1 MRGGAKRSGATLEEM
16 KQALEGKLYIGKKIK
31 KIVYFREGSTGPVQ
45 KNKKT
50 GIVTGV
56 RWLNYEAQMETD
68 VFLYPPWFAA
78 LGGGI
83 LRDTTGAV
91 RISMGSGESRQQD
104 DVLSDFRHGDC
115 LCNR

>member
-1 MRGGAKRSGATLEEM
+1 M
-16 KQALEGKLYIGKKIK
+16 
-31 KIVYFREGSTGPVQ
+31 
-45 KNKKT
+45 
-50 GIVTGV
+50 

-91 RISMGSGESRQQD
+91 RISMDSGEPRQQD

-115 LCNR
+115 LCNRKCVLWQRAAEKIKNVPRGVGAPLRGLDNYSITE